1 MRSHYTDQLHA
12 NMQGETVT
20 ICGWLQG
27 TRALGGL
34 LFARVCTTLP
44 PSRCSARRFPL
55 CICVTF
61 VQVRDARGSMQA
73 VCSDS
78 ASDAYVMRR
87 PPASACPS
95 PTVFI

>member
-1 MRSHYTDQLHA
+1 MRSHYTDQLHG

-34 LFARVCTTLP
+34 LFARV
-44 PSRCSARRFPL
+44 RSARSE
-55 CICVTF
+55 F
-61 VQVRDARGSMQA
+61 VWLVAARSFLTIRQVRDARGSMQA

-78 ASDAYVMRR
+78 ASDAYVTHF
-87 PPASACPS
+87 PHIVYV
-95 PTVFI
+95 TL